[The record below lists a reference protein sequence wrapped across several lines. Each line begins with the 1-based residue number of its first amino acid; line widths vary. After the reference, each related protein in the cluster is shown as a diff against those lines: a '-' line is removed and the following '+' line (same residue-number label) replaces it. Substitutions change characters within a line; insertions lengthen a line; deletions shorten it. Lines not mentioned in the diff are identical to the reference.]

1 MITAGKK
8 WHYLAVRSLSALLR
22 GITSSNNEYFY
33 CLNCFHSY
41 RTLNKLE
48 KHGRVCNN
56 HDYYHVD
63 MPEAGKSILKY
74 SSGDKSL
81 KVPFIIY
88 ADLEC
93 LLKKE
98 QSCQNNPKNSSTP
111 RKAKDKPSGY
121 SLSLNCSFDETKNR
135 RKMYRRKDLKEL
147 ATEITNYK
155 EKEMIPS
162 TDKEIK
168 SYVEQKVCH
177 ICKEKFSY
185 DKNKKSEYHLYH
197 KVRDHCHYTGKF
209 RGAAHNICNLRHKV
223 PKKIPIVFHNGST
236 YDYHFI
242 IKQLAE
248 DFKGQFE
255 CLGENTEKYITF
267 SVPIKEDDNS
277 KKITYKLKFI
287 DSYRFMQSKLSDLVD
302 NLSKINKKGCS
313 KCMRKKLECDYIGFK
328 DNRLRYKCKKCKKNS
343 LSQ

>member
-1 MITAGKK
+1 MPQEGK
-8 WHYLAVRSLSALLR
+8 
-22 GITSSNNEYFY
+22 N
-33 CLNCFHSY
+33 
-41 RTLNKLE
+41 
-48 KHGRVCNN
+48 
-56 HDYYHVD
+56 
-63 MPEAGKSILKY
+63 ILKY
-74 SSGDKSL
+74 HHGDKSL
-81 KVPFIIY
+81 RVPFIIY

-93 LLKKE
+93 LLKKQ
-98 QSCQNNPKNSSTP
+98 QSCQSNPENSYRQ
-111 RKAKDKPSGY
+111 RKTKHKPSGY
-121 SLSLNCSFDETKNR
+121 SLSLICSFDETKNR
-135 RKMYRRKDLKEL
+135 HKFYRRKDCIKRFCNDLKKL
-147 ATEITNYK
+147 ATEIINYK
-155 EKEMIPS
+155 EEEMTPLKVKEVTLYES
-162 TDKEIK
+162 
-168 SYVEQKVCH
+168 QKVCH
-177 ICKEKFSY
+177 ICKEKFCY
-185 DKNKKSEYHLYH
+185 DKNKKSEYALYH

-302 NLSKINKKGCS
+302 NLSEINKKECP
-313 KCMRKKLECDYIGFK
+313 KCNGKCEFIGFK
-328 DNRLRYKCKKCKKNS
+328 NDRIYYRCKECKKHV
-343 LSQ
+343 LSQQMD

>member
-1 MITAGKK
+1 
-8 WHYLAVRSLSALLR
+8 
-22 GITSSNNEYFY
+22 
-33 CLNCFHSY
+33 
-41 RTLNKLE
+41 
-48 KHGRVCNN
+48 
-56 HDYYHVD
+56 
-63 MPEAGKSILKY
+63 MPEEVKNILKY

-248 DFKGQFE
+248 DFKSQFE
-255 CLGENTEKYITF
+255 CLEENTEKCITF
-267 SVPIKEDDNS
+267 SAPIKKEVANDDNS
-277 KKITYKLKFI
+277 KKKKTTKYKLKFI
-287 DSYRFMQSKLSDLVD
+287 D
-302 NLSKINKKGCS
+302 G
-313 KCMRKKLECDYIGFK
+313 
-328 DNRLRYKCKKCKKNS
+328 
-343 LSQ
+343 